1 MKANEQKSLLSLE
14 TLKSYLINKI
24 WLDLA
29 GIHDCLIFKYKKKYN
44 AIFFNFKFSM
54 NKLLLQLYS
63 YNEDELQTKDN
74 MIR

>member
-1 MKANEQKSLLSLE
+1 MKANLQKSLLSLE

-44 AIFFNFKFSM
+44 AILFF
-54 NKLLLQLYS
+54 
-63 YNEDELQTKDN
+63 
-74 MIR
+74 I